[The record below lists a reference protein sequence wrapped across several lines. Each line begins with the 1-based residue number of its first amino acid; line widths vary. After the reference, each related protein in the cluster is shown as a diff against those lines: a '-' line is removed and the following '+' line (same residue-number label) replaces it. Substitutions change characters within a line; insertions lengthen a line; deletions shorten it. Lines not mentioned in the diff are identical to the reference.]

1 MINRLAHVTVIVRD
15 QDEALRFY
23 TEKLGMEKRD
33 DRRMGNFRWLTVAPR
48 GSDVA
53 IVLQRPSPPFQSP
66 EEETRMLERVGQ
78 GTTWVLETD
87 DCRRDHAT
95 MVANG
100 VKFQSAP
107 SELPWGVSAV
117 FEDLYGNRYNLL
129 QPSSGARP
137 ASHAQG

>member
-15 QDEALRFY
+15 QEEALRFY

-33 DRRMGNFRWLTVAPR
+33 DRRMGEFRWLTVAPK

-53 IVLQRPSPPFQSP
+53 IVLQRPSPPFQSA
-66 EEETRMLERVGQ
+66 EEASRMLARVGQ

-87 DCRRDHAT
+87 DCRRDHET
-95 MVANG
+95 MVAAG
-100 VKFQSAP
+100 VAFHSAP
-107 SELPWGVSAV
+107 TDLPWGVSAV

-129 QPSSGARP
+129 QPNAQARP
-137 ASHAQG
+137 AAHAPR

>member
-23 TEKLGMEKRD
+23 IDKLGMEKRD
-33 DRRMGNFRWLTVAPR
+33 DRRMGSFRWLTVAPK

-66 EEETRMLERVGQ
+66 EEETRMLARVGQ

-87 DCRRDHAT
+87 DCRKDHEA

-100 VKFQSAP
+100 VQFESAP
-107 SELPWGVSAV
+107 SELPWGISAV
-117 FEDLYGNRYNLL
+117 FVDLYGNRYNLL
-129 QPSSGARP
+129 QPSAHARP
-137 ASHAQG
+137 PIAAQG